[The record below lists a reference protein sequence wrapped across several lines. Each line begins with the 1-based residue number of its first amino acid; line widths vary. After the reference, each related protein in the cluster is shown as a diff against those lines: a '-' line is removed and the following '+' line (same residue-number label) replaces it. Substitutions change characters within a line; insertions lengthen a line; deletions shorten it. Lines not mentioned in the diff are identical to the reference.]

1 MKTRQKIPTNGSI
14 HLPKIIPEM
23 LFETITAGLSL
34 LHMSMIGMIP
44 LVSRY
49 IALLPIIIKNKEVPI
64 VPNPRAPSIIDLML
78 LPLEIL
84 AIKMPTNGPS
94 PKNQAHINIV
104 HAFENSDLPIGGGP
118 RLMVKKFLAIKTTLS

>member
-1 MKTRQKIPTNGSI
+1 MA
-14 HLPKIIPEM
+14 IPEI
-23 LFETITAGLSL
+23 LFETMTAGLSL

-44 LVSRY
+44 LISRY
-49 IALLPIIIKNKEVPI
+49 IALLPITIKNNEVPI
-64 VPNPRAPSIIDLML
+64 VPKPRAPSIIDLID

-118 RLMVKKFLAIKTTLS
+118 RLMVKKFLTINPKLS